1 MMELNIFKDV
11 FLSQNFLFD
20 PHRGF
25 RFINTI
31 FENLVI
37 IRKIV
42 DFGSMMSFAI
52 ILYERAAFCTWLRKK
67 KICFICYIDDI
78 VKKNLAKNFKS
89 IISLFNR
96 VKFIF
101 FKNTAIKSIVVKKS
115 SEWWK
120 SCHFFSV
127 HTLLVITLNRSL
139 CILGICVRKIK

>member
-1 MMELNIFKDV
+1 MTKYLNFPKFLAKSLLEYRVLLMMELKIFKDV

-25 RFINTI
+25 HFINTI

-52 ILYERAAFCTWLRKK
+52 ILYERAVFFTLLRKK

-78 VKKNLAKNFKS
+78 VKKILAKNFKS

-115 SEWWK
+115 SE
-120 SCHFFSV
+120 
-127 HTLLVITLNRSL
+127 
-139 CILGICVRKIK
+139 